1 MGAIGA
7 EDQDQMLH
15 DRSHDQIIPGIPA
28 ENTLGTHQ
36 GGIPVSLHP
45 AQQRK
50 TCTINIYF
58 VKFWIEFP
66 GSVY

>member
-36 GGIPVSLHP
+36 GESLYLYTLRNNAKR
-45 AQQRK
+45 AQ
-50 TCTINIYF
+50 
-58 VKFWIEFP
+58 
-66 GSVY
+66 